1 MRAEACTYVKC
12 YAGQTKW
19 MYCLVESYDLLE
31 KYNSIW
37 DKVNT
42 DIKKNF
48 IASLSMIKTFWES
61 K

>member
-1 MRAEACTYVKC
+1 MRPEACTYVKC
-12 YAGQTKW
+12 YAEQTKW
-19 MYCLVESYDLLE
+19 MYCLVESYELLE

-48 IASLSMIKTFWES
+48 IASLSMIKSF
-61 K
+61 